1 MLPMKQVAFLSQ
13 QSRHTLFALLKLMMF
28 TLTVTFASTSM
39 LPSKLLGVES
49 GDDLTYV
56 VMREEVELPAGR
68 VQIGDIADIRG
79 GPAPRRLQIARLELE
94 ENASPGSELIISQR
108 RVVYRIR
115 LAGIHPDTVR
125 IEGARM
131 TRVRFKQ
138 TGSVS
143 ATSGDVVL
151 VAARSLQPGE
161 LLSPSNTRTEHRVG
175 ETNAVS
181 PNAAYGRAVSRN
193 ISPNQVIRAE
203 HIASAE
209 QTTVIKKGEFVRMI
223 ARVGVLE
230 ISTRGEALADGK
242 IGQVIPVRNVDSKQV
257 VHARV
262 LRPATVQVDY

>member
-1 MLPMKQVAFLSQ
+1 MKQVAFLTQ
-13 QSRHTLFALLKLMMF
+13 QSRHYLFALLKLMMF

-39 LPSKLLGVES
+39 LPDKLLGVES
-49 GDDLTYV
+49 GDDVTYV

-68 VQIGDIADIRG
+68 VQIGDVADIRG

-94 ENASPGSELIISQR
+94 ESACPGSELIISQR

-143 ATSGDVVL
+143 ATGGDVVL

-161 LLSPSNTRTEHRVG
+161 LLSPNNTRTEHRVG
-175 ETNAVS
+175 ESNAVS

-203 HIASAE
+203 THCKCGTDHRDQE
-209 QTTVIKKGEFVRMI
+209 R
-223 ARVGVLE
+223 RVCSDDRTSGRAGDQHSRRSPGRWQDRTGNSGPE
-230 ISTRGEALADGK
+230 CGF
-242 IGQVIPVRNVDSKQV
+242 
-257 VHARV
+257 
-262 LRPATVQVDY
+262 